1 MEPATGSRRPRVVK
15 RLLVMASV
23 LALFACG
30 TPAGEVGSSAGTSTT
45 LQTAVPTSFPS
56 CEDVPF
62 TRAAD
67 DHYSVTP
74 LYIANEMPIDEVR
87 SWAEFQP
94 GFEELWIDRER
105 NGWLTLGFTE
115 GVADA
120 QAAVS
125 REFPG
130 VGVVVVEVPFTLQE
144 LMDLHGRIR
153 EVLLEETEHIASS
166 ISVHK
171 GVVEMN
177 VAILTD
183 EIRQVMEEHFVGEPI
198 CLDGG
203 DASDYPEPAPQPLEG
218 DGWRLLVHEPE
229 VGWSYRTGIA
239 TDPESLRAMWAEIGL
254 QNAPPEVDFEK
265 EVVIWFGAVYGSSC
279 PDLRLDDVIVDGD
292 LVYPL
297 IVLTE
302 PRMTCTLDANP
313 FTFVVAM
320 DRSKLPRDG
329 FAIQLGPEDPPP
341 GAPEERTLVETDL
354 TMPGSIAGPGQV
366 GPDPLFPPP
375 YEVKWGDY
383 LEPGF
388 HTGPY
393 HFKVHCGIEWLG
405 EFNGLGWRTGD
416 PMPDRWRE
424 MTTRGETIEVTL
436 LLHAAPDPKLEATAG
451 GVAITY
457 HPTRDPIPGC
467 D

>member
-62 TRAAD
+62 IRAAD

-144 LMDLHGRIR
+144 LMDLHGGIR
-153 EVLLEETEHIASS
+153 EVPP
-166 ISVHK
+166 
-171 GVVEMN
+171 
-177 VAILTD
+177 
-183 EIRQVMEEHFVGEPI
+183 R
-198 CLDGG
+198 
-203 DASDYPEPAPQPLEG
+203 G
-218 DGWRLLVHEPE
+218 DGE
-229 VGWSYRTGIA
+229 
-239 TDPESLRAMWAEIGL
+239 LRVEH
-254 QNAPPEVDFEK
+254 
-265 EVVIWFGAVYGSSC
+265 
-279 PDLRLDDVIVDGD
+279 
-292 LVYPL
+292 
-297 IVLTE
+297 
-302 PRMTCTLDANP
+302 
-313 FTFVVAM
+313 
-320 DRSKLPRDG
+320 
-329 FAIQLGPEDPPP
+329 LGPQGCRGDERRHPHRRDPP
-341 GAPEERTLVETDL
+341 
-354 TMPGSIAGPGQV
+354 
-366 GPDPLFPPP
+366 
-375 YEVKWGDY
+375 GD
-383 LEPGF
+383 GRAF
-388 HTGPY
+388 
-393 HFKVHCGIEWLG
+393 
-405 EFNGLGWRTGD
+405 R
-416 PMPDRWRE
+416 R
-424 MTTRGETIEVTL
+424 
-436 LLHAAPDPKLEATAG
+436 
-451 GVAITY
+451 
-457 HPTRDPIPGC
+457 
-467 D
+467 

>member
-1 MEPATGSRRPRVVK
+1 MITMSQAAPATLSAPNNSHQNTPTPARRLKMTRLGTVRMRSSVVVTLRGWFYEGHQPRIRQMEPATGSRRPRVVK

-56 CEDVPF
+56 CADVPF

-144 LMDLHGRIR
+144 LMDLHGGIR
-153 EVLLEETEHIASS
+153 EVLLEETENFASG

-218 DGWRLLVHEPE
+218 DGWRILVHEPE
-229 VGWSYRTGIA
+229 V
-239 TDPESLRAMWAEIGL
+239 
-254 QNAPPEVDFEK
+254 
-265 EVVIWFGAVYGSSC
+265 
-279 PDLRLDDVIVDGD
+279 
-292 LVYPL
+292 
-297 IVLTE
+297 
-302 PRMTCTLDANP
+302 
-313 FTFVVAM
+313 
-320 DRSKLPRDG
+320 
-329 FAIQLGPEDPPP
+329 
-341 GAPEERTLVETDL
+341 
-354 TMPGSIAGPGQV
+354 
-366 GPDPLFPPP
+366 
-375 YEVKWGDY
+375 
-383 LEPGF
+383 
-388 HTGPY
+388 
-393 HFKVHCGIEWLG
+393 
-405 EFNGLGWRTGD
+405 
-416 PMPDRWRE
+416 
-424 MTTRGETIEVTL
+424 
-436 LLHAAPDPKLEATAG
+436 
-451 GVAITY
+451 
-457 HPTRDPIPGC
+457 
-467 D
+467 